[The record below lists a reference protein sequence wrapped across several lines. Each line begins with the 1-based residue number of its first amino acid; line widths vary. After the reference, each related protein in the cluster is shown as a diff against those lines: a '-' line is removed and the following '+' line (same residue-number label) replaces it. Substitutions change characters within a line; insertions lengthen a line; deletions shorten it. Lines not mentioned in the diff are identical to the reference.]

1 MKYFFDNIKMIWQ
14 IHSAIFPERTA
25 LSRPDSGLTIPYNR
39 SSIFSLQILVP
50 LIFVF
55 FVFIPGSFS
64 QSRDAVARVGDTY
77 ISPEEFKY
85 RFELSPHIFPEDET
99 DIDSM
104 KLDFLYSIIAEKL
117 WADQAEKLGYADNK
131 RFTFFFSPL
140 KDMYV
145 RDALFKKEILSKV
158 DISPEDIVNGIKDI
172 SSTLD
177 ISIITSGDK
186 GTIDSVYQLL
196 ASGADPDSLDNEI
209 KNIYVNRQKINFG
222 DLKDEELENKLY
234 SLLPGMIT
242 TPLLFDNSYAV
253 FYLNGKENNE
263 KVKDLKDVREEV
275 KKIIRNRRTERQYN
289 IYLSRLL
296 SGRTIKPDEDLFY
309 KFADE
314 VLKALNEQ
322 KAALENEGESPEK
335 FYLDETALY
344 KVRDRLSSAALNK
357 TFFEI
362 DNKTF
367 SLSDF
372 LAFFTLNDFVVNKL
386 DKQNVYSNLSH
397 ALKKFIQLSVITLEG
412 YRQNLQDS
420 PDVKAQLSMW
430 RSNYLAQ
437 LYKNQFLDSVSV
449 SDEDVYDYYLESLKD
464 SVGIKQ
470 VKVLEFKTDSLGY
483 FEKIFS
489 GMESGRNFRDIINE
503 LNSSGIDAEIKET
516 GFFPVTANEIGRIA
530 DKMNVGEVY
539 GPLKRFN
546 KYEVFQL
553 IEVKNTADSLIK
565 KFDSVK
571 DGIRQE
577 LIFKKMAARLTDN
590 TKELLTK
597 YHVETNPRVLD
608 NINTG
613 SMNMFVH
620 RYMGFG
626 GRIAAVPY
634 TSPIIQYRKLR
645 EILQKYLP

>member
-1 MKYFFDNIKMIWQ
+1 MKYFFDNFKTICQ
-14 IHSAIFPERTA
+14 IHSAIIPERMV
-25 LSRPDSGLTIPYNR
+25 LSRSDSGLTIADNR
-39 SSIFSLQILVP
+39 SSVFSLQVLVT
-50 LIFVF
+50 LIFIF
-55 FVFIPGSFS
+55 FLFIPSSFS
-64 QSRDAVARVGDTY
+64 QSRNAVARVGKTY
-77 ISPEEFKY
+77 ISPEEFTY

-117 WADQAEKLGYADNK
+117 WADEAEKLGYADNK

-177 ISIITSGDK
+177 ISIITSGEK
-186 GTIDSVYQLL
+186 STIDSVYQLL

-209 KNIYVNRQKINFG
+209 KNIYVNRQRINFG

-263 KVKDLKDVREEV
+263 KVEDLKDVSEEV

-296 SGRTIKPDEDLFY
+296 SGRTIIPDDDLFY

-344 KVRDRLSSAALNK
+344 KVKDRLSSAALNK

-412 YRQNLQDS
+412 YHQNLQDS
-420 PDVKAQLSMW
+420 PEVKAQLSMW

-483 FEKIFS
+483 FEKIFT

-503 LNSSGIDAEIKET
+503 LNSAGIDAEIKET

-565 KFDSVK
+565 NFDSVK

-590 TKELLTK
+590 TKALLTK
-597 YHVETNPRVLD
+597 YHVETNPRILN

>member
-158 DISPEDIVNGIKDI
+158 DISPEDIVKGIKDI

-242 TPLLFDNSYAV
+242 APLLFDNSYAV

-263 KVKDLKDVREEV
+263 KAKDLKDVTEEV

-296 SGRTIKPDEDLFY
+296 SGRTIKPDENLFY

-322 KAALENEGESPEK
+322 KTALENEGESPEK
-335 FYLDETALY
+335 FYLDETAVY
-344 KVRDRLSSAALNK
+344 KVKDRLSSAALNK

-386 DKQNVYSNLSH
+386 DKQNVYLNLSR
-397 ALKKFIQLSVITLEG
+397 ALKTYIQLSVITLEG
-412 YRQNLQDS
+412 YRQNLQNS
-420 PDVKAQLSMW
+420 PEVKDQLSMW

-539 GPLKRFN
+539 GPLSRFN

-577 LIFKKMAARLTDN
+577 LIFKKMAAKLTDN

-634 TSPIIQYRKLR
+634 TSPILHYRKLR